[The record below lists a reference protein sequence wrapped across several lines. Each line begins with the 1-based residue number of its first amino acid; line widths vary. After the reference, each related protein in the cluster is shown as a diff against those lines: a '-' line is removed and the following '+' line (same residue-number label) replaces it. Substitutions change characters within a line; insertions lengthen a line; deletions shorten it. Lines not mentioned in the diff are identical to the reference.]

1 MAIDTGLAIGCSD
14 LQASGGIQN
23 ILIREWNSTNTSSD
37 YLDEITLG
45 ATGEHTVTSIM
56 DSGGVK
62 SDWGVYETKIETP
75 ALIISGTTQG
85 NVSTYECSITFN
97 LPKMD
102 LTKINKLQEF
112 TGKCLMILAEDTN
125 NDWFVLGISNT
136 LTGSDGNLDPKITA
150 DTGNRQQT
158 FAKLGSIEGGSG
170 AAFSDENGLTVTL
183 TCTQFELPRLYVHTG
198 AVSPA
203 SDTPVIAASGLT
215 ATVY

>member
-14 LQASGGIQN
+14 LQASGGIQH
-23 ILIREWNSTNTSSD
+23 ILIREWNSTGSPD
-37 YLDEITLG
+37 DIILG
-45 ATGEHTVTSIM
+45 VAGAHTVTSIM
-56 DSGGVK
+56 DSGGID

-136 LTGSDGNLDPKITA
+136 LTGSDGNLDPATA
-150 DTGNRQQT
+150 GDTGTRQQT
-158 FAKLGSIEGGSG
+158 FAKLGTIEGGSG

-183 TCTQFELPRLYVHTG
+183 TCTQFELPRLYVNVGGT
-198 AVSPA
+198 ST
-203 SDTPVIAASGLT
+203 TPVIAATGLT

>member
-23 ILIREWNSTNTSSD
+23 ILIREWNSTGSAD
-37 YLDEITLG
+37 DITLG
-45 ATGEHTVTSIM
+45 AAGAHTVTSIM
-56 DSGGVK
+56 DSGGID

-183 TCTQFELPRLYVHTG
+183 TCTQYELPRLYVNT
-198 AVSPA
+198 A
-203 SDTPVIAASGLT
+203 TPVENQTPTIAATGLT
-215 ATVY
+215 AIVY

>member
-23 ILIREWNSTNTSSD
+23 ILIREWNSTDSSGD
-37 YLDEITLG
+37 FLDEITLG
-45 ATGEHTVTSIM
+45 ATGAHTVTSIM
-56 DSGGVK
+56 DSGGVD
-62 SDWGVYETKIETP
+62 SNWGVYETKIETP
-75 ALIISGTTQG
+75 ALIISGTTEG

-136 LTGSDGNLDPKITA
+136 LTGSDGNLDPKESG

-183 TCTQFELPRLYVHTG
+183 TCTQYELPRLYVNT
-198 AVSPA
+198 A
-203 SDTPVIAASGLT
+203 TPVENQTPTIAATGLT
-215 ATVY
+215 AIVY

>member
-14 LQASGGIQN
+14 LQASGGIQH
-23 ILIREWNSTNTSSD
+23 ILIREWNSTGSPD
-37 YLDEITLG
+37 DIILG
-45 ATGEHTVTSIM
+45 VAGAHTVTSIM
-56 DSGGVK
+56 DSGGTN
-62 SDWGVYETKIETP
+62 STWGVYETKIETP
-75 ALIISGTTQG
+75 ALIISGTTEG

-136 LTGSDGNLDPKITA
+136 LTGSDGNLDPATA
-150 DTGNRQQT
+150 GDTGTRQQT
-158 FAKLGSIEGGSG
+158 FAKLGTIEGGSG

-183 TCTQFELPRLYVHTG
+183 TCTQFELPRLYVNVGGT
-198 AVSPA
+198 ST
-203 SDTPVIAASGLT
+203 TPVIAATGLT